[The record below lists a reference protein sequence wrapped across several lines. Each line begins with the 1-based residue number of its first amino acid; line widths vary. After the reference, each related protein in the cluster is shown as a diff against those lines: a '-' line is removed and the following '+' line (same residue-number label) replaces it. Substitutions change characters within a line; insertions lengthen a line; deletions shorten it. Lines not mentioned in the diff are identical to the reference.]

1 MPHILGQRILLREYR
16 LSDLP
21 EMRKWVNDPRVT
33 RGLSDIFLFPHS
45 QEATEEFLR
54 DVLEGRSDTREF
66 VVASR
71 PSEAY
76 LGQIGLKVLDWKN
89 RFAEISLVFPREHQG
104 QGYGTEAIGLLQ
116 RFAFEEMGLNRLELF
131 VHEDNAPALRC
142 YQKCGF
148 REEGRFR
155 QRFFRQG
162 RFWDMILMALLAEEY
177 RSFPAPAEEREDFV

>member
-16 LSDLP
+16 LSDLS

-116 RFAFEEMGLNRLELF
+116 RFAVSHGATYA
-131 VHEDNAPALRC
+131 VHS
-142 YQKCGF
+142 
-148 REEGRFR
+148 RFL
-155 QRFFRQG
+155 QDFDDGVDVGHVSDYVGNQHIFSY
-162 RFWDMILMALLAEEY
+162 FHIFLLGGI
-177 RSFPAPAEEREDFV
+177 PQ